1 MLLPG
6 QIVKVIDF
14 SLHTLTYLLKILEV
28 ALQFA
33 FSLQL
38 MHIQMGFFVCFL
50 TQMKLLGECSGSID
64 SVKRLG
70 YKLKEEEEKLSG
82 LINLNSTET
91 QTAGK

>member
-1 MLLPG
+1 MTDG
-6 QIVKVIDF
+6 I
-14 SLHTLTYLLKILEV
+14 E
-28 ALQFA
+28 
-33 FSLQL
+33 
-38 MHIQMGFFVCFL
+38 MGFFVCFL
-50 TQMKLLGECSGSID
+50 IQMKLLTECSGSID